1 MKKLFYLLLLTPII
15 YLASCSS
22 SPDLSPTT
30 TSLHGTWQ
38 YDSWLLD
45 GDELLNDY
53 VSYLSICEDSGYWL
67 TQIFDIEGN
76 MTSNSQAGS
85 FTINDDQTEG
95 VFTVELVYEAING
108 WLMLD
113 LPQTFSVSI
122 YKLDDNELDF
132 SFQYAGHTEII
143 ESVKT
148 PTEPT
153 CSYTLVAPVSGCTDS
168 LATNYNPLAT
178 IDDGSCE
185 YPLDCMGV
193 PNGLAAVDDCGDCHQ
208 SYVYQGMGVVTFIDM
223 LADTAELDGML
234 VIAGSAEDIAANPN
248 WNAGCIQNVYVNVF
262 IDLTLPEFSDL
273 QVSGNSIF
281 IEGGV
286 KGIIIYHGVGN
297 DYKVYDKNCSYEPS
311 LACSYIDSV
320 NSGIAYC
327 NCCTSAFL
335 ISHSGEAINAPALL
349 PLKPYNWILDNNN
362 ILRIFN

>member
-1 MKKLFYLLLLTPII
+1 MKKLLHLLLLTPII
-15 YLASCSS
+15 YLTSCSS

-30 TSLHGTWQ
+30 TSLHGIWQ

-53 VSYLSICEDSGYWL
+53 VSYLNICEDSGYWA

-85 FTINDDQTEG
+85 FTVNDDQTEG
-95 VFTVELVYEAING
+95 VFTAELVYEAING

-153 CSYTLVAPVSGCTDS
+153 CSYTLVAAVSGCTDS

-178 IDDGSCE
+178 IDDGFCE
-185 YPLDCMGV
+185 YLECAECHIALPDNSETVWEILDSSGEHIEFCGQD
-193 PNGLAAVDDCGDCHQ
+193 LADAEENFQ
-208 SYVYQGMGVVTFIDM
+208 VVT
-223 LADTAELDGML
+223 DTLYSD
-234 VIAGSAEDIAANPN
+234 AGDTLFPGNYGPGSDNPEYEIHCGEEDE
-248 WNAGCIQNVYVNVF
+248 
-262 IDLTLPEFSDL
+262 D
-273 QVSGNSIF
+273 
-281 IEGGV
+281 
-286 KGIIIYHGVGN
+286 H
-297 DYKVYDKNCSYEPS
+297 
-311 LACSYIDSV
+311 
-320 NSGIAYC
+320 
-327 NCCTSAFL
+327 
-335 ISHSGEAINAPALL
+335 
-349 PLKPYNWILDNNN
+349 
-362 ILRIFN
+362 

>member
-1 MKKLFYLLLLTPII
+1 MKKLLHLLLLTPII
-15 YLASCSS
+15 YLTSCSS

-30 TSLHGTWQ
+30 TSLHGIWQ

-53 VSYLSICEDSGYWL
+53 VSYLNICEDSGYWA

-85 FTINDDQTEG
+85 FTVNDDQTEG
-95 VFTVELVYEAING
+95 VFTAELVYEAING
-108 WLMLD
+108 WLILD

-153 CSYTLVAPVSGCTDS
+153 CSYTLVAAVSGCTDS

-185 YPLDCMGV
+185 YG
-193 PNGLAAVDDCGDCHQ
+193 
-208 SYVYQGMGVVTFIDM
+208 
-223 LADTAELDGML
+223 
-234 VIAGSAEDIAANPN
+234 
-248 WNAGCIQNVYVNVF
+248 IQEVYVNILV
-262 IDLTLPEFSDL
+262 DLSLPEYSDL

-281 IEGGV
+281 ITGGV

-297 DYKVYDKNCSYEPS
+297 NYKVYDRNCSYEPS

-327 NCCTSAFL
+327 GCCTSAFL
-335 ISHSGEAINAPALL
+335 LAQDGAAANSPALL
-349 PLKPYNWILDNNN
+349 PLKEYYWTLSGSQM
-362 ILRIFN
+362 RISN